1 MIRDTEHNLLKDR
14 DYDTELKQVQM
25 CRHRDKIS
33 LTFLLKTCLMKGVT
47 GSWIKL
53 ESVSKQGYAKRGL
66 KHRRYSND
74 KEFRIKF

>member
-1 MIRDTEHNLLKDR
+1 MREDIRSGASRYK
-14 DYDTELKQVQM
+14 
-25 CRHRDKIS
+25 DKIS

-53 ESVSKQGYAKRGL
+53 ESVSKQDYAIRGL

-74 KEFRIKF
+74 KEFRIKI